1 MGGAREAEA
10 GVAIS
15 SRGNPTQPVGLP
27 WSGHKF
33 SGDINGLRGLYASFW
48 IAFLLA
54 SIACFLYPV
63 VCLASERPWP

>member
-1 MGGAREAEA
+1 MDGARE
-10 GVAIS
+10 GGS
-15 SRGNPTQPVGLP
+15 GRDQLPGNPTRPVGLP

-33 SGDINGLRGLYASFW
+33 SGDINGLRGLYVRFW

-54 SIACFLYPV
+54 SMACFLYPG